1 MRIESI
7 VTSASFICSSPD
19 DRFVISSVSFI
30 MMALVS
36 GRVLDGVFEATLEAY
51 VLLIE

>member
-7 VTSASFICSSPD
+7 VTSASFIC
-19 DRFVISSVSFI
+19 RFVISSVSFI

-36 GRVLDGVFEATLEAY
+36 GRVLDGVLEATLEAY